1 MTTEEKARAYEM
13 ALEAARKELGV
24 DRKEWEV
31 VQRVLHN
38 IFPVLCESEDEK
50 IRKAILGLSYLDG
63 IEPILTKC
71 SVTRSDIRSY
81 LEKQKES
88 LHIQETC
95 KENADSFTDE
105 DEKMLKRIRLCLDE
119 CVHSDIIRDYERDEC
134 VAYLEK

>member
-1 MTTEEKARAYEM
+1 MDWKKKYEEALSKARAEYEN
-13 ALEAARKELGV
+13 ARKQGYTWLMGLLEGM
-24 DRKEWEV
+24 
-31 VQRVLHN
+31 
-38 IFPVLCESEDEK
+38 FPDLKESEDEK
-50 IRKAILGLSYLDG
+50 A
-63 IEPILTKC
+63 T
-71 SVTRSDIRSY
+71 DIIFDCTFHCCDTDFISQEQRDKVLAW

-88 LHIQETC
+88 LHISETC